1 MIELKNFK
9 DIKPSRKCGRWLDSG
24 ERLNVVTTKE
34 FCERTHF
41 PLRLLRKYCRD
52 GIIKYWPN
60 GKKQFLIDY
69 DDAVEQIKK
78 MRVRQGVVSQNELP
92 QRKEEKQKSFVD
104 AMNEFM

>member
-1 MIELKNFK
+1 MQMIELKNFK

-60 GKKQFLIDY
+60 GKKQFLAQDFLLNRL
-69 DDAVEQIKK
+69 KK
-78 MRVRQGVVSQNELP
+78 CYIT
-92 QRKEEKQKSFVD
+92 SFPHLL
-104 AMNEFM
+104 